1 MADITSNPI
10 LASTNIQQ
18 ANTIPTSTTSI
29 AGTNTTTPVSAT
41 TIGATTGANAAD
53 VYSAANL
60 TSALSTPY
68 TRPDLSDPYGLRTNI
83 QNQLGIGGVQ
93 SNVNALME
101 NLNKFDVS
109 TKKQQSYLGNQ
120 QVAMPVIT
128 GQQAYAGQQSA
139 LTRESLTGELTA
151 AQSYLQALQSEAD
164 QRLQVAQNERS
175 QITSMIL
182 QAPGAKIGY
191 GDTVEQAAKKMQD
204 FTEKTT
210 KEASKTATQQAEVQ
224 LFANTLGYMPKGTKL
239 TTKEKKLLKAA
250 GVTDRQLK
258 LAAAKA
264 SISTKSTDTLYSI
277 TTSMK
282 NQGKSWGEIADTLG
296 KKGYDLTPGSKDSQS
311 LDAIMTGKAPV
322 KQAAYLTKEEIN
334 KQISQIS
341 DWKSV
346 SDEDKQA
353 YIRSLGGNP
362 SDFGY

>member
-1 MADITSNPI
+1 MADTLQQNPI
-10 LASTNIQQ
+10 LAATNVQA
-18 ANTIPTSTTSI
+18 ANTIPT
-29 AGTNTTTPVSAT
+29 AAPAVPVSST
-41 TIGATTGANAAD
+41 TIGSATGANAAD
-53 VYSAANL
+53 VYSASNL
-60 TSALSTPY
+60 TSALATPY

-239 TTKEKKLLKAA
+239 TTKEKKLLHDA
-250 GVTDRQLK
+250 GVTDRNIK
-258 LAAAKA
+258 LEAAKKTA
-264 SISTKSTDTLYSI
+264 AGTDTTDKGNAATLKALNTDI
-277 TTSMK
+277 DKWKASMSSGTA
-282 NQGKSWGEIADTLG
+282 NWSQAFESMRRN
-296 KKGYDLTPGSKDSQS
+296 YPDLT
-311 LDAIMTGKAPV
+311 T
-322 KQAAYLTKEEIN
+322 EEIDN
-334 KQISQIS
+334 ALGI
-341 DWKSV
+341 
-346 SDEDKQA
+346 EYRDK
-353 YIRSLGGNP
+353 YDKPLR
-362 SDFGY
+362 